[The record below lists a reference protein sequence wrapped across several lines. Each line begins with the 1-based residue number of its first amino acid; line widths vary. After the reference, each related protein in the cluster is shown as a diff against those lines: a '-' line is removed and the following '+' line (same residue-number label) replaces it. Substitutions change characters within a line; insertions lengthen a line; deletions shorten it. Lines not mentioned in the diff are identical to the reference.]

1 MLFSNGCAH
10 GIQHSEVV
18 MLKGRPPHSVVRS
31 SVSVLSISR
40 AFALVAALAVTL
52 LLLLLAG
59 CMAPAQKGG
68 RASSTFS
75 HLGHT
80 NATTLAQSENPKEPS
95 RQVVES
101 EQRLEYVLPEGSAV
115 ALGASATEDA
125 VTPDRPPTTSGRRS
139 STTPSPR
146 PDATARSLPTRL
158 SSAPVDAVILERPMP
173 VRVITKDRAETS
185 IGGAQRDTLREWS
198 GKTKSMQPVM
208 WAGIAMMTLVA
219 GALGYFG
226 WWTKAGIAVA
236 VGVGMVVLAETL
248 PDHGTAILLGGFG
261 VFALIALLVLY
272 AYHKGMLDKNQNGIP
287 DFLEKD
293 RTTPV

>member
-1 MLFSNGCAH
+1 
-10 GIQHSEVV
+10 
-18 MLKGRPPHSVVRS
+18 
-31 SVSVLSISR
+31 
-40 AFALVAALAVTL
+40 
-52 LLLLLAG
+52 
-59 CMAPAQKGG
+59 
-68 RASSTFS
+68 
-75 HLGHT
+75 
-80 NATTLAQSENPKEPS
+80 
-95 RQVVES
+95 VES

-115 ALGASATEDA
+115 ALGASATEERSIA
-125 VTPDRPPTTSGRRS
+125 NRPPTATRRHS
-139 STTPSPR
+139 SLSTR
-146 PDATARSLPTRL
+146 PGAAPEALPTRL
-158 SSAPVDAVILERPMP
+158 SSSLADAVILERPMP

-236 VGVGMVVLAETL
+236 VGVGMIVLAETL
-248 PDHGTAILLGGFG
+248 PDHGATILLGGFG

-293 RTTPV
+293 RTASV